1 LFDLLINRHF
11 ADVPLIEHVQNITYL
26 DGGFLSPD
34 AAYCWQYPS
43 GTDIAN
49 CSYIPYVGEPEDYLA
64 GGEEIFYIDPYAGGE
79 EIFYIDPYAG
89 MGELYYLDPYAGGEG
104 EQFFIDENFFLF

>member
-1 LFDLLINRHF
+1 M
-11 ADVPLIEHVQNITYL
+11 PLIEHVQNITYL

-64 GGEEIFYIDPYAGGE
+64 GGEEIL
-79 EIFYIDPYAG
+79 YIDPYAG

>member
-64 GGEEIFYIDPYAGGE
+64 GGEEIFSYAGGE
-79 EIFYIDPYAG
+79 EIFYI
-89 MGELYYLDPYAGGEG
+89 DPYAGGEG